1 MMPDRA
7 GRFSISG
14 VFVAIALAA
23 ATVAVTSTWPA
34 AAEPDDAAPCKAV
47 EDALHRL
54 GAAARYHW
62 KMSATTPARRRP
74 FEREEVV
81 LDDIVYVTP
90 DEGRWM
96 KERITAP
103 ERVARMA
110 DELARNPIRDCRLIG
125 RDTRDGRAML
135 TYAYRQG
142 SGAAQRGDT
151 GGEAAAKRIW
161 IGAADGLPH
170 FFTSAEGAVSVT
182 MQVEYDRVEAPLP

>member
-1 MMPDRA
+1 M
-7 GRFSISG
+7 GKVLG
-14 VFVAIALAA
+14 IALAA
-23 ATVAVTSTWPA
+23 AVIALTGIWPA
-34 AAEPDDAAPCKAV
+34 AASEPDDAAPCKAI

-62 KMSATTPARRRP
+62 KMSATTATRRRP

-81 LDDIVYVTP
+81 LDDIVYMTP

-96 KERITAP
+96 KERITVP

-125 RDTRDGRAML
+125 KDTRDGLAML

-142 SGAAQRGDT
+142 SAAVPRGGAGGD
-151 GGEAAAKRIW
+151 AAAKRIW
-161 IGAADGLPH
+161 IGVEDGLPH
-170 FFTSAEGAVSVT
+170 LFTSAEGAVSVT
-182 MQVEYDRVEAPLP
+182 MRVDYNRVEAPLP